1 MSRNSSGTR
10 PESLEVVDAD
20 SDRNSQYASHAARP
34 TSVQYVRGGVP
45 PESVA
50 SGDAKDAGVVLE
62 TGGERGDHA
71 LLSASWAEPASA
83 GVRWTNSG
91 GAWSSSGAACRAR
104 SERRCSR
111 ALIASWQ
118 TWQV

>member
-62 TGGERGDHA
+62 TGGERGEVTQAPYVIYEFKTQYKEHFYIVIYEFKTQSISI
-71 LLSASWAEPASA
+71 LKSQSP
-83 GVRWTNSG
+83 
-91 GAWSSSGAACRAR
+91 
-104 SERRCSR
+104 
-111 ALIASWQ
+111 
-118 TWQV
+118 